1 MRKLIGFLTVLIS
14 ISLLIGCT
22 SNTVKASLGKE
33 FTLAIGQNATFS
45 SENLKI
51 VFLDITEDS
60 RCAKDVECFWAGQVS
75 CVLQITQN
83 GISEQVKLTQPGL
96 SNTSDGQT
104 VGNYNYRFTVEPYP
118 VSTKQIEKKDY
129 RLKMTVNKP

>member
-1 MRKLIGFLTVLIS
+1 MHKLIGILLVLTA

-33 FTLAIGQNATFS
+33 FTLAIGQSATFS

-51 VFLDITEDS
+51 EFLDITEDS
-60 RCAKDVECFWAGQVS
+60 RCAKDVQCFWAGQVS
-75 CVLQITQN
+75 CSLEITKN
-83 GISEQVKLTQPGL
+83 GTAQQVKLTQPGL
-96 SNTSDGQT
+96 SDASDGQT

-118 VSTKQIEKKDY
+118 ESTKEIEKKDY
-129 RLKMTVNKP
+129 RLKMTVSKP